1 MDELTWS
8 IDEADPTTLTVS
20 GALTLRSSTALGGL
34 MYKLLM
40 DRGRLLVDVADVVVQ
55 WPAAVTVFPTA
66 LARTG
71 GWPLA
76 RLALVDAH
84 GSVASA
90 LRALG
95 GTAEVPLA
103 ADRAGALADLA
114 RRPRRIH
121 RSAELPGGAV
131 APGYARALVRAA
143 CSDWQIREDIDDR
156 SAVVVNEL
164 VTNAV
169 QHAGGQ
175 PVLLLTCDG
184 RGLTIA
190 VRDSSSRL
198 PTRPARDSQPSTF
211 GLLIVEEL
219 SDSWGTTPHD
229 IGKTVWA
236 LLSSSVGD
244 IHG

>member
-8 IDEADPTTLTVS
+8 IDEGCPTTLNVC
-20 GALTLRSSTALGGL
+20 GALTLRSATLLSGV

-40 DRGRLLVDVADVVVQ
+40 DRGRLLVDLTAVLVQ

-76 RLALVDAH
+76 RLVLIDAC

-90 LRALG
+90 LRAVG

-103 ADRAGALADLA
+103 ADHASALTDLA
-114 RRPRRIH
+114 RRPRRIR
-121 RSAELPGGAV
+121 RSTELPGGSA
-131 APGYARALVRAA
+131 ASSYARMLVRAA
-143 CSDWQIREDIDDR
+143 CSDWQIREEVDDR
-156 SAVVVNEL
+156 STVVVNEL

-175 PVLLLTCDG
+175 PTLLLTCDD
-184 RGLTIA
+184 RGFTVG
-190 VRDSSSRL
+190 VRDGSSRL
-198 PTRPARDSQPSTF
+198 PVLPACDPHPATF
-211 GLLIVEEL
+211 GLLMVQEL
-219 SDSWGTTPHD
+219 SESWGVTPHA

-236 LLSSSVGD
+236 LLCPSGG
-244 IHG
+244 HQGG